1 MRSWLLL
8 TACFACHSVPAG
20 PIGGSYDMQFDVVG
34 SNSCQGPSSF
44 EQTIEVGGSAVTV
57 LNSMLY
63 EGTAFGTQTVPA
75 TPGSDSLA
83 FELGW
88 VVADATQV
96 GGDQSYMLTGDGN
109 AISGSIQYA
118 YHDDGY
124 QIHCGASYA
133 GTTTSHIAI
142 DAGAQ

>member
-8 TACFACHSVPAG
+8 TACVACHSVPAG

-44 EQTIEVGGSAVTV
+44 EQTIAVGGSAVTV
-57 LNSMLY
+57 SNSMLY
-63 EGTAFGTQTVPA
+63 EGTAFGTQTVPV

-83 FELGW
+83 FEL
-88 VVADATQV
+88 

-124 QIHCGASYA
+124 QIHCGATYA
-133 GTTTSHIAI
+133 GTTTSHIAT
-142 DAGAQ
+142 DAGTP